1 MRIVDAKRVSRADAK
16 TLVTRKVA
24 GQLLAMLYEETVVD
38 ASKKGQVTVLS
49 RFVERSEARGL
60 GSDDELFVAALDNV
74 RGVAPENVDVM
85 RVDERCRLFF
95 FRSEDEPTI
104 SGRILDLAGL
114 LATVASRLSPE
125 ARKLTDTRRGMLVG
139 VPSADLLA
147 VFFVATGDLVTGAVN
162 VIANV
167 LANYEEEDA
176 DAVSPWL
183 YWVRGDHIEEM
194 GYELDGDRD
203 VESVGFPNALMD
215 LV

>member
-24 GQLLAMLYEETVVD
+24 GQLLAILYEETVVETGD
-38 ASKKGQVTVLS
+38 NGQATVLS

-60 GSDDELFVAALDNV
+60 GSDDELFAAALDNV
-74 RGVAPENVDVM
+74 RPVGPENVDVM
-85 RVDERCRLFF
+85 RVDKRCRIFF
-95 FRSEDEPTI
+95 FRWEDEPAI

-125 ARKLTDTRRGMLVG
+125 AKKLTDTRRGMLVG

-162 VIANV
+162 IIANV
-167 LANYEEEDA
+167 LANYEEDDA

-183 YWVRGDHIEEM
+183 YWVHGDHIEEM
-194 GYELDGDRD
+194 GYEVDDDGD
-203 VESVGFPNALMD
+203 VESVSFPNELMD